1 MIYME
6 KTNYIVAIELTSS
19 KISGVVGIDTYEG
32 TRIIAAESIPVS
44 GIISKGVVRNVDKAS
59 EAISNLINL
68 LDDQLNGPAIKK
80 AYISFAGL
88 SVHGIT
94 SKVSRGFGE
103 YVKITQDIIEDM
115 ECENCDTFQ
124 APEGFERLQVIPQE
138 CRLDGKIDNN
148 PIGAHA
154 KLVECNYL
162 NIVVKRQFYKQL
174 CESMAQAGIEI
185 ADISSAAIFDT
196 ERMLTDDQRR
206 NGCALV
212 NIGAETTTISIY
224 KNNKPRM
231 LTVLPL
237 GSNNIT
243 LDLTAERISYDV
255 AEDLKIAR
263 GYKSAHNERDILNSE
278 TVSNVIYARMSE
290 ILQNVKYQIEES
302 GEVNH
307 IVFRSGGSRLNNLG
321 MLLEEFLSN
330 FSTEIRSDW
339 QCDIQADRNVNAE
352 GIVTTVLCGLL
363 NMGKENCCEQEI
375 IEVNENGMIFGD
387 DEMTGNNTKEE
398 DIKPAKVKEHEK
410 PTTKGGKKSGLNI
423 GSLFKQLLD
432 NITSEEEYKEEEEQ

>member
-1 MIYME
+1 ME
-6 KTNYIVAIELTSS
+6 KTNYIAAIELTSS

-32 TRIIAAESIPVS
+32 IRIIAAESIPVS

-68 LDDQLNGPAIKK
+68 LDDQLNGPTIKK

-103 YVKITQDIIEDM
+103 YVKITQDIIGDM

-124 APEGFERLQVIPQE
+124 TPEGFERLQVIPQE
-138 CRLDGKIDNN
+138 CRLDGKVDNN

-162 NIVVKRQFYKQL
+162 NIVVKKQFYKQL

-185 ADISSAAIFDT
+185 VDISSAAIFDT
-196 ERMLTDDQRR
+196 ERMLTDDMRR

-307 IVFRSGGSRLNNLG
+307 IVFTGGGSRLNNLG
-321 MLLEEFLSN
+321 MLLEEFLHN
-330 FSTEIRSDW
+330 FRPT
-339 QCDIQADRNVNAE
+339 
-352 GIVTTVLCGLL
+352 
-363 NMGKENCCEQEI
+363 
-375 IEVNENGMIFGD
+375 GMS
-387 DEMTGNNTKEE
+387 M
-398 DIKPAKVKEHEK
+398 PKV
-410 PTTKGGKKSGLNI
+410 
-423 GSLFKQLLD
+423 
-432 NITSEEEYKEEEEQ
+432 

>member
-1 MIYME
+1 ME
-6 KTNYIVAIELTSS
+6 KTNYIAAIELTSS

-162 NIVVKRQFYKQL
+162 NIVVKKQFYKQL

-185 ADISSAAIFDT
+185 ADI
-196 ERMLTDDQRR
+196 
-206 NGCALV
+206 
-212 NIGAETTTISIY
+212 
-224 KNNKPRM
+224 
-231 LTVLPL
+231 
-237 GSNNIT
+237 
-243 LDLTAERISYDV
+243 
-255 AEDLKIAR
+255 
-263 GYKSAHNERDILNSE
+263 
-278 TVSNVIYARMSE
+278 
-290 ILQNVKYQIEES
+290 
-302 GEVNH
+302 
-307 IVFRSGGSRLNNLG
+307 
-321 MLLEEFLSN
+321 
-330 FSTEIRSDW
+330 
-339 QCDIQADRNVNAE
+339 
-352 GIVTTVLCGLL
+352 
-363 NMGKENCCEQEI
+363 
-375 IEVNENGMIFGD
+375 
-387 DEMTGNNTKEE
+387 
-398 DIKPAKVKEHEK
+398 
-410 PTTKGGKKSGLNI
+410 
-423 GSLFKQLLD
+423 
-432 NITSEEEYKEEEEQ
+432 